1 MAATLPSPQTGFAIK
16 GVPLVLIE
24 HFSTGA
30 LIARIEKAE
39 SAVCKVSFPSD
50 PIYGGNGLYPHDFI
64 DKDRTG
70 TLEIATSRFQ
80 YGLAEAAAGAKV
92 TLGTSVTMQVI
103 GEKATIPATTTYT
116 VTLANKTSAIE
127 DSIKVYYA
135 DTGVALTKNAT
146 AATGKFAYSA
156 GVLTFAVDDANKDV
170 IIDYQY
176 TGTTGDLVEV
186 LTNGVVPVVKI
197 TLANEFSNQDG
208 VTMREAIFVHKC
220 KASGDLEHAEKRG
233 TPGAP
238 TLSFNLMDPER
249 ADKQLYTMGYTA
261 VA

>member
-1 MAATLPSPQTGFAIK
+1 MTATLPAPQTGFAIK

-24 HFSTGA
+24 NFSTGA

-39 SAVCKVSFPSD
+39 SVVCKTSFPID
-50 PIYGGNGLYPHDFI
+50 PIYGGNGLYPHDYI

-70 TLEIATSRFQ
+70 TLDIATTRFQ
-80 YGLAEAAAGAKV
+80 YGLAQAAAGATV
-92 TLGTSVTMQVI
+92 TTGTNITMQVI
-103 GEKATIPATTTYT
+103 GERKTVPATSTYT
-116 VTLANKTSAIE
+116 VDLTNKSTAVEASV
-127 DSIKVYYA
+127 KVYYA
-135 DTGVALTKNAT
+135 DTGVLLAKDGTP
-146 AATGKFAYSA
+146 AAGKYSYAA
-156 GVLTFAVDDANKDV
+156 GVLTFAVADASKNLV
-170 IIDYQY
+170 IDYQY
-176 TGTTGDLVEV
+176 TSSAGDLVAV
-186 LTNGVVPVVKI
+186 LTNSATPVVKI

-249 ADKQLYTMGYTA
+249 ADKQLYTMGYIA
-261 VA
+261 V